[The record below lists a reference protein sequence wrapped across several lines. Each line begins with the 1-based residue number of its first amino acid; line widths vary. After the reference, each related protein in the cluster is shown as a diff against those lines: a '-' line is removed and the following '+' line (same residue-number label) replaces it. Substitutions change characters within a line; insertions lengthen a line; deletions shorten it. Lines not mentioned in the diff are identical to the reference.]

1 MEGKGETNGEVK
13 VPLMMG
19 ELNGVDKKKMDLNI
33 STVTEGSLL
42 HRTQQPIEQKCFV
55 TEVRGI
61 LDINNLLE
69 KSPII
74 LDLQEEP
81 NENPNT
87 SSLESIVDTMLNSMM
102 AGTNETV
109 TIEELKSLIFS
120 NSEMNLL
127 ASTVQGTI
135 TGEGGGHE
143 VDQNWLCSTTEVPTL
158 NNRVVGIS
166 RMSRLTNMGDG
177 ANDVKFF
184 ILILCPTSIK
194 GTKTALETARTF
206 ATLLSDMT
214 LRHSL
219 LECQTDLEF
228 KAYIRKAA
236 NEASSIQ
243 EKAEINMSKED
254 AGEETKFLQPFR
266 GIRDDLSR
274 RLPYYWS
281 DYKDGVVGPKS
292 LQKTISTTFFLY
304 FSIILPAIAFG
315 NLQDDNTGGAIN
327 VEKILVGQVCGGLI
341 FSILAG
347 QPLVVVMTT
356 APLVLFTKIIL
367 LVAQDFKF
375 EFLPFFAMV
384 GLWNSFF
391 LILYAVF
398 NLSKLMKYSSRSTE
412 ETFGNFISIAL
423 TVDAMKHLAGSFSA
437 HYNNAACAMEDVHDN
452 HNQGDDE
459 GVVSPVLSAI
469 AHNITKRAAEV
480 PDDLPC
486 QREVSL
492 LYLILMLGTVWL
504 GVSLFDFVK
513 TPYLSSRRRE
523 LLSDYALP
531 VAVIVFSVI
540 GSVVFNRIA
549 LDPFKFE
556 GKFNITLVAFEELTV
571 GAVFF
576 AALLGFSLSILFFMD
591 QNISAAMVN
600 SPENH
605 LKKGNAY
612 HWDLVVVAL
621 INAVLSIFGLPFMHA
636 VLPHSPLHVQ
646 CLADKE
652 TRVTN
657 GYARDVVTYVRET
670 RLTNIFSNILIGIT
684 MLFLQ
689 YILPYIPKAVLDGL
703 FLYMA
708 VTALYGNQMFER
720 VTLLVTEQSAYPPN
734 HYIKRVPQR
743 KMHTFTACQ
752 LVNLLVLCVFG
763 FTPWPYIKMIF
774 PVVLACFL
782 PIRHRVLPLLIE
794 NKYLEAIDPTS
805 KD

>member
-1 MEGKGETNGEVK
+1 
-13 VPLMMG
+13 MG
-19 ELNGVDKKKMDLNI
+19 EQNGVDNKQMEEEISKKQMNGDPNTTTMAMK
-33 STVTEGSLL
+33 SSGALL
-42 HRTQQPIEQKCFV
+42 HRQQQPIELKDFV
-55 TEVRGI
+55 TEVRGNM
-61 LDINNLLE
+61 DIDHLLE
-69 KSPII
+69 KCAVIM
-74 LDLQEEP
+74 DLQDQP

-87 SSLESIVDTMLNSMM
+87 SSMESIVDTMLNSMM
-102 AGTNETV
+102 SNTNETV
-109 TIEELKSLIFS
+109 TREELKSLIFS
-120 NSEMNLL
+120 NNDMDMFAN
-127 ASTVQGTI
+127 TVQGTI
-135 TGEGGGHE
+135 EGGGGGHE

-158 NNRVVGIS
+158 MNRVVGIS
-166 RMSRLTNMGDG
+166 RMSRHTNMGEG
-177 ANDVKFF
+177 ANEVKFF
-184 ILILCPTSIK
+184 ILVLCPTNIK

-206 ATLLSDMT
+206 ATLFSDMS

-219 LECQTDLEF
+219 LESQVDLEF

-236 NEASSIQ
+236 HDISTRQ
-243 EKAEINMSKED
+243 EKAEIDMSKEEAD
-254 AGEETKFLQPFR
+254 NEPSFLQPFR
-266 GIRDDLSR
+266 GIRDDLAR

-315 NLQDDNTGGAIN
+315 NLQDDNTGGDIN

-341 FSILAG
+341 FSIFAG

-367 LVAQDFKF
+367 LVAKDFGF
-375 EFLPFFAMV
+375 PFLPFFAMV

-391 LILYAVF
+391 LIIYAVF

-423 TVDAMKHLAGSFSA
+423 TVDALKHLAGSFKA
-437 HYNNAACAMEDVHDN
+437 NYNNAACEIEDIRGGHHHTINETLVN
-452 HNQGDDE
+452 
-459 GVVSPVLSAI
+459 PLLSALS
-469 AHNITKRAAEV
+469 HNITKRAAEV

-513 TPYLSSRRRE
+513 TPYLSSRKRE

-531 VAVIVFSVI
+531 VAVIVFSII
-540 GSVVFNRIA
+540 GSVIFNRVA

-556 GKFNITLVAFEELTV
+556 GKFNITLVPFEELTV

-720 VTLLVTEQSAYPPN
+720 VTLLVTEQAAYPPN
-734 HYIKRVPQR
+734 HYVKRVPQR

-782 PIRHRVLPLLIE
+782 PIRHKILPLLVE
-794 NKYLEAIDPTS
+794 KKYLEAIDPTT

>member
-1 MEGKGETNGEVK
+1 MRQLQVTIKCGDCEITFQTECKLRKHRKIVHNK
-13 VPLMMG
+13 DDVPLMMG
-19 ELNGVDKKKMDLNI
+19 ELNGVDKQKMNLNT
-33 STVTEGSLL
+33 STMSEGALL

-55 TEVRGI
+55 TEVRG
-61 LDINNLLE
+61 LMDINNLLE
-69 KSPII
+69 KSSII
-74 LDLQEEP
+74 LDLQDLP

-102 AGTNETV
+102 AGANESV
-109 TIEELKSLIFS
+109 TIPELKSLIFS
-120 NSEMNLL
+120 NSEMNML
-127 ASTVQGTI
+127 ASTVQGT
-135 TGEGGGHE
+135 TVGDGGGHE

-177 ANDVKFF
+177 ANEVRFF
-184 ILILCPTSIK
+184 ILILCPTNIK

-206 ATLLSDMT
+206 ATLFSDRT

-228 KAYIRKAA
+228 KAHIKKAA
-236 NEASSIQ
+236 EEHSGKLEKTDIILGEGKVSREPGFWEAGQ
-243 EKAEINMSKED
+243 
-254 AGEETKFLQPFR
+254 
-266 GIRDDLSR
+266 GIRDDLRR
-274 RLPYYWS
+274 RLPHYLS

-304 FSIILPAIAFG
+304 FSILLPAIAFG
-315 NLQDDNTGGAIN
+315 NLQDDNTGGDIN

-341 FSILAG
+341 FSIFAG

-367 LVAQDFKF
+367 LVAKDFNF
-375 EFLPFFAMV
+375 PFLPFFGMV

-398 NLSKLMKYSSRSTE
+398 NLSKLMKFSSRSTE

-423 TVDAMKHLAGSFSA
+423 TVDAMKHLASNFAENYS
-437 HYNNAACAMEDVHDN
+437 NTACSLQDSLTHPHPDHAPDSNTHPLSVLTN
-452 HNQGDDE
+452 HS
-459 GVVSPVLSAI
+459 V
-469 AHNITKRAAEV
+469 TRRAAELV
-480 PDDLPC
+480 TDLPC

-492 LYLILMLGTVWL
+492 LYLVLMLGTVWL
-504 GVSLFDFVK
+504 GVSLFDFIK

-531 VAVIVFSVI
+531 VAVIVFSVL
-540 GSVVFNRIA
+540 GSVVFSKIA

-556 GKFNITLVAFEELTV
+556 GKFNITLVPFEELTV

-621 INAVLSIFGLPFMHA
+621 INA
-636 VLPHSPLHVQ
+636 
-646 CLADKE
+646 E
-652 TRVTN
+652 
-657 GYARDVVTYVRET
+657 
-670 RLTNIFSNILIGIT
+670 
-684 MLFLQ
+684 
-689 YILPYIPKAVLDGL
+689 
-703 FLYMA
+703 
-708 VTALYGNQMFER
+708 
-720 VTLLVTEQSAYPPN
+720 
-734 HYIKRVPQR
+734 
-743 KMHTFTACQ
+743 
-752 LVNLLVLCVFG
+752 
-763 FTPWPYIKMIF
+763 
-774 PVVLACFL
+774 
-782 PIRHRVLPLLIE
+782 
-794 NKYLEAIDPTS
+794 
-805 KD
+805 

>member
-1 MEGKGETNGEVK
+1 
-13 VPLMMG
+13 MMG
-19 ELNGVDKKKMDLNI
+19 ELNGVDKQKMNLNT
-33 STVTEGSLL
+33 STMSEGALL

-55 TEVRGI
+55 TEVRG
-61 LDINNLLE
+61 LMDINNLLE
-69 KSPII
+69 KSSII
-74 LDLQEEP
+74 LDLQDLP

-102 AGTNETV
+102 AGANESV

-120 NSEMNLL
+120 NSEMNML

-135 TGEGGGHE
+135 VGDGGGHE

-177 ANDVKFF
+177 ANEVKFF
-184 ILILCPTSIK
+184 ILILCPTNIK

-206 ATLLSDMT
+206 ATLFSDMT

-228 KAYIRKAA
+228 KAHIRKVA
-236 NEASSIQ
+236 NQISNRQ
-243 EKAEINMSKED
+243 EKAEIDIPKEESD
-254 AGEETKFLQPFR
+254 NEPKFWQPFL
-266 GIRDDLSR
+266 GIRDDLKR

-315 NLQDDNTGGAIN
+315 NLQDDNTGGDIN

-341 FSILAG
+341 FSIFAG

-375 EFLPFFAMV
+375 PFLPFFGMV

-423 TVDAMKHLAGSFSA
+423 TVDALKHLAGSFSA
-437 HYNNAACAMEDVHDN
+437 HYNNAACAREDIISDEHN
-452 HNQGDDE
+452 HGEDE
-459 GVVSPVLSAI
+459 SVVSPVLSAI
-469 AHNITKRAAEV
+469 AHNITKRAAEI

-504 GVSLFDFVK
+504 GISLFDFVK
-513 TPYLSSRRRE
+513 TPYLSSRKRE

-531 VAVIVFSVI
+531 VAVVVFSII

-708 VTALYGNQMFER
+708 ATALYGNQMFER

-743 KMHTFTACQ
+743 KMHTFTGCQ

-794 NKYLEAIDPTS
+794 NKYLEAIDPTT

>member
-1 MEGKGETNGEVK
+1 MSMAMYNAGER
-13 VPLMMG
+13 
-19 ELNGVDKKKMDLNI
+19 
-33 STVTEGSLL
+33 VTKEEIKSIIFASEERDIFS
-42 HRTQQPIEQKCFV
+42 RTLQGCDDSGQLEQSWLV
-55 TEVRGI
+55 
-61 LDINNLLE
+61 
-69 KSPII
+69 S
-74 LDLQEEP
+74 
-81 NENPNT
+81 
-87 SSLESIVDTMLNSMM
+87 
-102 AGTNETV
+102 TNEV
-109 TIEELKSLIFS
+109 PSLS
-120 NSEMNLL
+120 SRVVSL
-127 ASTVQGTI
+127 ARMAENTNM
-135 TGEGGGHE
+135 GEGGTRGQ
-143 VDQNWLCSTTEVPTL
+143 V
-158 NNRVVGIS
+158 
-166 RMSRLTNMGDG
+166 
-177 ANDVKFF
+177 F
-184 ILILCPTSIK
+184 ILILCPSNIK
-194 GTKTALETARTF
+194 GTKTALETGRTF
-206 ATLLSDMT
+206 ATLLSDMD
-214 LRHSL
+214 LRRDLQQSENETELKAILSKGADRIAEQSEPSKVNL
-219 LECQTDLEF
+219 LEKQEEEKTD
-228 KAYIRKAA
+228 KG
-236 NEASSIQ
+236 
-243 EKAEINMSKED
+243 SKWV
-254 AGEETKFLQPFR
+254 PFR
-266 GIRDDLSR
+266 GIRDDLAK
-274 RLPYYWS
+274 RLPFYWS
-281 DYKDGVVGPKS
+281 DYKDGIIGNKAFS
-292 LQKTISTTFFLY
+292 KTLSTTFFLY

-315 NLQDDNTGGAIN
+315 NLQDTNTKGAIN
-327 VEKILVGQVCGGLI
+327 VEKVLIGQVLGGLI
-341 FSILAG
+341 FSIFAG

-367 LVAQDFKF
+367 LVAQDFGF

-398 NLSKLMKYSSRSTE
+398 NLSKLMKFSSRSTE

-437 HYNNAACAMEDVHDN
+437 HYNNKACELEEIQESQHHHDTINDTIVNPLMSALN
-452 HNQGDDE
+452 HNI
-459 GVVSPVLSAI
+459 S
-469 AHNITKRAAEV
+469 KRAAEA
-480 PDDLPC
+480 PSDLPC
-486 QREVSL
+486 QKDVSL

-504 GVSLFDFVK
+504 GVTLFDFVK

-531 VAVIVFSVI
+531 VAVIVFSI
-540 GSVVFNRIA
+540 LGSVVFNRVA

-556 GKFNITLVAFEELTV
+556 GKFNITLVPFEELTV

-670 RLTNIFSNILIGIT
+670 RLTNIFSNILIGIS

-720 VTLLVTEQSAYPPN
+720 VTLLVTEQAAYPPN

-763 FTPWPYIKMIF
+763 FPPWPYIKMIF

-782 PIRHRVLPLLIE
+782 PIRHKVLPLLVE
-794 NKYLEAIDPTS
+794 RKYLEAIDPTTT
-805 KD
+805 D

>member
-1 MEGKGETNGEVK
+1 
-13 VPLMMG
+13 MG
-19 ELNGVDKKKMDLNI
+19 EGNGVEKKQLKEEQDTPNMAMK
-33 STVTEGSLL
+33 SSGALL
-42 HRTQQPIEQKCFV
+42 HRMQQPIEHKDFV

-61 LDINNLLE
+61 MDITNLLDGCAV
-69 KSPII
+69 I
-74 LDLQEEP
+74 LDLQDQP

-102 AGTNETV
+102 SGSNETV
-109 TIEELKSLIFS
+109 TKEELKSLIFS
-120 NSEMNLL
+120 NNEMDML
-127 ASTVQGTI
+127 ANTVQGTI
-135 TGEGGGHE
+135 EGEGGGHE

-158 NNRVVGIS
+158 TNRVVGIS
-166 RMSRLTNMGDG
+166 RMSRHTNMGEG

-184 ILILCPTSIK
+184 ILVLCPTNIK

-206 ATLLSDMT
+206 STLFSDMS
-214 LRHSL
+214 LRHAL

-228 KAYIRKAA
+228 KAHIRKTA
-236 NEASSIQ
+236 NEISTRQ
-243 EKAEINMSKED
+243 EKAEVDMSKEEVNNEP
-254 AGEETKFLQPFR
+254 GFLQPFR
-266 GIRDDLSR
+266 GIRDDLAR

-315 NLQDDNTGGAIN
+315 NLQDDNTGGDIN
-327 VEKILVGQVCGGLI
+327 VEKILVGQVCGGLV
-341 FSILAG
+341 FSIFAG

-367 LVAQDFKF
+367 LVAQDFGF
-375 EFLPFFAMV
+375 PFLPFFAMV

-391 LILYAVF
+391 LIIYAVF
-398 NLSKLMKYSSRSTE
+398 NLSKLMKFSSRSTE

-423 TVDAMKHLAGSFSA
+423 TVDALKHLAGSFKA
-437 HYNNAACAMEDVHDN
+437 NYNNKACELEDIQSSQHNHDSIN
-452 HNQGDDE
+452 DTLVNPLI
-459 GVVSPVLSAI
+459 SALS
-469 AHNITKRAAEV
+469 HNISKRAAEA
-480 PDDLPC
+480 PSDLPC
-486 QREVSL
+486 QKDVSL

-504 GVSLFDFVK
+504 GVTLFDFVK
-513 TPYLSSRRRE
+513 TPYLSSRKRE

-531 VAVIVFSVI
+531 VAVIVFSII
-540 GSVVFNRIA
+540 GSVVFNKVN

-556 GKFNITLVAFEELTV
+556 GNFNITLVAFEELTI

-612 HWDLVVVAL
+612 HWDLVVVAV

-720 VTLLVTEQSAYPPN
+720 VTLLVTEQAAYPPN

-782 PIRHRVLPLLIE
+782 PIRHKVLPLLVE
-794 NKYLEAIDPTS
+794 RKYLEAIDPTT